1 MKKRNVMI
9 LVVLLVIGFAS
20 VSTTLVLNGTIG
32 IASKEDDFN
41 VIFTSAKLNEVNRN
55 DFIDKETKQTIT
67 FATEKLSIVNEEA
80 VLDYEVT
87 NTSRLYDGEVEIN
100 CEVPENEYV
109 AVEYEPKRMTVKA
122 GESNVGK
129 ITAKLIKAST
139 EDDSISI
146 KCTLNATAIE
156 RDELGEEYVEPFSK
170 SGTLMAV
177 DWDSS
182 EYFWGYKEN
191 IKDIVFEDKL
201 ISHETREELIF
212 DVSEAQDGS
221 VMAYLVSNED
231 DSTMYTL
238 YIQGDTGVKA
248 NANSSYLFC
257 AFSNLTEIENINF
270 LDTSNITNM

>member
-156 RDELGEEYVEPFSK
+156 RNSLATY
-170 SGTLMAV
+170 
-177 DWDSS
+177 
-182 EYFWGYKEN
+182 N
-191 IKDIVFEDKL
+191 EDK
-201 ISHETREELIF
+201 F
-212 DVSEAQDGS
+212 Q
-221 VMAYLVSNED
+221 
-231 DSTMYTL
+231 
-238 YIQGDTGVKA
+238 KCW
-248 NANSSYLFC
+248 C
-257 AFSNLTEIENINF
+257 AIWHWI
-270 LDTSNITNM
+270 